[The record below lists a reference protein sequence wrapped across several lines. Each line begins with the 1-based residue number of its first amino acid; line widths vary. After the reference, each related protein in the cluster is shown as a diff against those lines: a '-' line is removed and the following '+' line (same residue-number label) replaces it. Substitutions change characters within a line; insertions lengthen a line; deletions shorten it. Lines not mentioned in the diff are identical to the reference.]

1 MIEPTFLIDANIAI
15 CALRDSGSAAS
26 RRIEMCAPGS
36 VVTSSIVY
44 AEILR
49 GFPIGEPIPHD
60 ALYALFDLIPVLPFD
75 KAAADAYRR
84 VPFRRGTF
92 DRLIAAHA
100 LALDLVLVTNNE
112 RDFADVPGLRVEN
125 WARE

>member
-1 MIEPTFLIDANIAI
+1 VIEPAFLIDANIAI
-15 CALRDSGSAAS
+15 YALRDSGSAAS
-26 RRIEMCAPGS
+26 RRIELCTPGS

-49 GFPIGEPIPHD
+49 GLPVGEPVPHD
-60 ALYALFDLIPVLPFD
+60 SLYALFDLIPVLPFD
-75 KAAADAYRR
+75 KAAAEAYRR

-100 LALDLVLVTNNE
+100 LSLDLVLVTNNE
-112 RDFADVPGLRVEN
+112 RDFVDVPGLRVEN

>member
-1 MIEPTFLIDANIAI
+1 VIEPAFLVDANIAI
-15 CALRDSGSAAS
+15 YALRDRGSAAS
-26 RRIEMCAPGS
+26 RRIESCVPGS

-49 GFPIGEPIPHD
+49 GFPFGEPAPHD
-60 ALYALFDLIPVLPFD
+60 GLYALFDLIPVLPFD
-75 KAAADAYRR
+75 KAAAEAYRR

-100 LALDLVLVTNNE
+100 LSLDLVLVTNNE

-125 WARE
+125 WAQE